1 MSDVLFLVSFS
12 STKIGEISDVA
23 KCLESFVSQ
32 ALGFF
37 MNKYAAELR
46 DHNMPRYIR
55 ITDFDD
61 FNNLNDQTFKSLP
74 IEIAQSALLKDG
86 DLLFARSGASVGK
99 TYLYKQLPNGAC
111 YAGYLIKARFNKHV
125 VNPQYVYYFTK
136 SQQYENWKNATYIQ
150 ATIQNISAEKYY
162 QLPIYLPSIKAQD
175 RMVAYLDTKLSEID
189 HQVSLLTSKRDAYL
203 RLKKSIINRAVTKGL
218 NPDVQ
223 MKDSGIEWIGEVPEG
238 WEACRFK
245 DFITLKTNSSFSDAK
260 IGLENIEGK
269 NGRFVKT
276 DTEFEGNGIAFKKD
290 DIVYGKLRP
299 YLQKVWIA
307 EFEGNAVGDF
317 YVFSVKGNAVPTYIK
332 YLFLSDGFTYEVN
345 SSTVGAKM
353 PRVSSN
359 FILTMCYCLPTKTE
373 QHSISTYLDDKCSKI
388 DRIISNLDKQISKYG
403 ELKRSLIDEVITGKR
418 DCIAI
423 R

>member
-1 MSDVLFLVSFS
+1 MRMRIKDFTTKVGSGVTPKGGATAYQDHGIPLFRSQNITNEGLLTDDIAYISEDIHNSMSGSKLRPNDVLL
-12 STKIGEISDVA
+12 
-23 KCLESFVSQ
+23 
-32 ALGFF
+32 
-37 MNKYAAELR
+37 N
-46 DHNMPRYIR
+46 
-55 ITDFDD
+55 IT
-61 FNNLNDQTFKSLP
+61 
-74 IEIAQSALLKDG
+74 
-86 DLLFARSGASVGK
+86 GASIGRCY
-99 TYLYKQLPNGAC
+99 YLPEDFTEGNVNQHVCIIRLKKNVLPAF
-111 YAGYLIKARFNKHV
+111 L
-125 VNPQYVYYFTK
+125 YY
-136 SQQYENWKNATYIQ
+136 NL
-150 ATIQNISAEKYY
+150 ISATGQRLIDRCQTGANREGLTKED
-162 QLPIYLPSIKAQD
+162 LCNFEFEIPSIERQKGI
-175 RMVAYLDTKLSEID
+175 VKYLNEKNSLITN
-189 HQVSLLTSKRDAYL
+189 QVSLLTSKRDAYL

>member
-1 MSDVLFLVSFS
+1 MRGMNNTRLKNILKEPLAYGLNVSSEF
-12 STKIGEISDVA
+12 D
-23 KCLESFVSQ
+23 
-32 ALGFF
+32 
-37 MNKYAAELR
+37 

-269 NGRFVKT
+269 NGRVVKT

>member
-1 MSDVLFLVSFS
+1 MRGMNNTRLKNILKEPLAYGLNVSSEF
-12 STKIGEISDVA
+12 D
-23 KCLESFVSQ
+23 
-32 ALGFF
+32 
-37 MNKYAAELR
+37 

-223 MKDSGIEWIGEVPEG
+223 MKDSGVDWIGMIPEG
-238 WEACRFK
+238 WKVVHMKRA
-245 DFITLKTNSSFSDAK
+245 LSFNNGRDYK
-260 IGLENIEGK
+260 NIEVDEGYPVIGSGGQFAYASEYLYDGEAILF
-269 NGRFVKT
+269 GRKGTIDKPMHINDKFWTV
-276 DTEFEGNGIAFKKD
+276 DTMFYATPKSNAYGRYLYYQATAMPLNKYSTQTALPSMTQTSLQNILICFPPLSEQQAIA
-290 DIVYGKLRP
+290 
-299 YLQKVWIA
+299 A
-307 EFEGNAVGDF
+307 
-317 YVFSVKGNAVPTYIK
+317 
-332 YLFLSDGFTYEVN
+332 
-345 SSTVGAKM
+345 
-353 PRVSSN
+353 
-359 FILTMCYCLPTKTE
+359 
-373 QHSISTYLDDKCSKI
+373 YLDEKCSKI
-388 DRIISNLDKQISKYG
+388 DTIVANLDKQISKYAD
-403 ELKRSLIDEVITGKR
+403 LKRSLIDEVITGKR
-418 DCIAI
+418 AV
-423 R
+423 

>member
-1 MSDVLFLVSFS
+1 MRIKDFTTKVGSGVTPKGGATAYQDHGIPLFRSQNITNEGLLTDDIAYISEDIHNSMSGSKLRPNDVLL
-12 STKIGEISDVA
+12 
-23 KCLESFVSQ
+23 
-32 ALGFF
+32 
-37 MNKYAAELR
+37 N
-46 DHNMPRYIR
+46 
-55 ITDFDD
+55 IT
-61 FNNLNDQTFKSLP
+61 
-74 IEIAQSALLKDG
+74 
-86 DLLFARSGASVGK
+86 GASIGRCY
-99 TYLYKQLPNGAC
+99 YLPEDFTEGNVNQHVCIIRLKKNVLPAF
-111 YAGYLIKARFNKHV
+111 L
-125 VNPQYVYYFTK
+125 YY
-136 SQQYENWKNATYIQ
+136 NL
-150 ATIQNISAEKYY
+150 ISATGQRLIDRCQTGANREGLTKED
-162 QLPIYLPSIKAQD
+162 LCNFEFEIPSIERQKGI
-175 RMVAYLDTKLSEID
+175 VKYLNEKNSLITN
-189 HQVSLLTSKRDAYL
+189 QVSLLTSKRDAYL